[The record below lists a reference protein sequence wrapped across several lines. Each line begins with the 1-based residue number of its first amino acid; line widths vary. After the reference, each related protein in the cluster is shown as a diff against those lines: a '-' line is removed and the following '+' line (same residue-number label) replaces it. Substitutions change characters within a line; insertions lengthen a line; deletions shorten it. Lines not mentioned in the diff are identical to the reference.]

1 MFYLIGINP
10 VDLFNLKPEDMRAGR
25 IEYYR
30 AKTGKLY
37 SIEVIPEALE
47 IINKYKGKDYL
58 IDVLEEW
65 GNYKDFAHRMNIN
78 LKQIGEMERKGLG
91 GKKIR
96 TPLFPDITIYHA
108 RHTWASVAAGLD
120 IPKETIAAG
129 LGHEI
134 GNRVTSIYIDFD
146 RKKVD
151 EANKLVAHYIGIR
164 SLTIL
169 IEKLFGISS
178 D

>member
-1 MFYLIGINP
+1 
-10 VDLFNLKPEDMRAGR
+10 
-25 IEYYR
+25 
-30 AKTGKLY
+30 
-37 SIEVIPEALE
+37 
-47 IINKYKGKDYL
+47 
-58 IDVLEEW
+58 
-65 GNYKDFAHRMNIN
+65 MNIN
-78 LKQIGEMERKGLG
+78 LKQIGEMQRKGLG

-169 IEKLFGISS
+169 IEKLFDISNAQS
-178 D
+178 